1 MIAMIIETKSPHDR
15 ILKKKKIFCQPINNL
30 GKHLFK
36 WALWGTFSNL
46 PLLPSP
52 IEQFQIDDTFFHK
65 GVPTFAAA
73 CGKFP
78 MTLVRELPTTFS
90 LTYKAPLLPLLSN
103 KLCQQIGSHY

>member
-1 MIAMIIETKSPHDR
+1 MIAMIIETKSPNDR
-15 ILKKKKIFCQPINNL
+15 ILREKKIFCQPINNL
-30 GKHLFK
+30 GK
-36 WALWGTFSNL
+36 ALV
-46 PLLPSP
+46 PPSP
-52 IEQFQIDDTFFHK
+52 IEQFQIDDTFFQK